1 MHESN
6 PFPGMPGAPDAGEN
20 GRHRGGMVISVYGE
34 RGAKDRLLCIQMT
47 PRDCSRERRLRCE
60 G

>member
-1 MHESN
+1 MKVTRSPEC
-6 PFPGMPGAPDAGEN
+6 PVPLTLVEN